1 MRETEKLEDLATDR
15 ILSLAEL
22 KEDNLFCKIPRDSID
37 KYLLEAMD
45 IGINEAEKIRSSY
58 CDKDIFKIC
67 AEKKVQLKAANN
79 ELSTDLIKLR
89 CKYVPESKEIQIY
102 KHSLKDIAGKIA
114 ALEFSHALDYEKIL
128 EIQVV
133 HEFFHFLEIEEIGLI
148 DKKFQK
154 IRVSKLFTKTKE
166 YTVVKTR
173 DIAAHMFCKKFLN
186 LSYHPKLIDYL
197 YLIATGYTSF
207 DYLEN
212 YFNELNSMI
221 NI

>member
-1 MRETEKLEDLATDR
+1 MRETIKLEDLATDR

-22 KEDNLFCKIPRDSID
+22 KEDNLFRKIPRNSID
-37 KYLLEAMD
+37 KYLLGAMD

-58 CDKDIFKIC
+58 CGKDIFEIC
-67 AEKKVQLKAANN
+67 AEKNVQLKIVNN
-79 ELSTDLIKLR
+79 ELSSDLIKLR
-89 CKYVPESKEIQIY
+89 CKYAPESKEIQIY
-102 KHSLKDIAGKIA
+102 KHSLSDISDKIGS
-114 ALEFSHALDYEKIL
+114 LEFNDALDYEKIL

-133 HEFFHFLEIEEIGLI
+133 HEFFHFLEIEQIGLT
-148 DKKFQK
+148 DEKFEK

-207 DYLEN
+207 DYLKN
-212 YFNELNSMI
+212 YLNELNSMI